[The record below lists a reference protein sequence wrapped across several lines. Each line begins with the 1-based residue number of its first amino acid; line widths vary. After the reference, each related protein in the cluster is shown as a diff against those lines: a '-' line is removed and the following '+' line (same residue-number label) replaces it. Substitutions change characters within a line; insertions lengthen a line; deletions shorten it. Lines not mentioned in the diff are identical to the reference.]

1 MTDALNGKI
10 PSVEGGTDASPPEPA
25 ILARPQHLL
34 RPTRIRQYAVIRW
47 HAAPGFALTLSTI
60 ISLVLLAALA
70 GLLLQELTKR
80 TISITPISV
89 SKPNLASA
97 YVTDSAVKL

>member
-1 MTDALNGKI
+1 MTDALNSEI
-10 PSVEGGTDASPPEPA
+10 TSVEEGADASPPEPA
-25 ILARPQHLL
+25 VLARPQHLV
-34 RPTRIRQYAVIRW
+34 RPTSIRQYVVILW
-47 HAAPGFALTLSTI
+47 HAGPGFALTLSTM

-80 TISITPISV
+80 TITITPISV